1 MTDATVAA
9 PRRSRRAFAVKVAGI
24 VGIVA
29 CAVLIIALWIGR
41 GAVASAL
48 DGLASDVSG
57 GFDRA
62 ITATDAVATRLN
74 DAATSMKT
82 IDTDATQ
89 LASTASPSP
98 ERFAGIQA
106 RLATVADTY
115 RQLRQRYADL
125 RENVVTL
132 SSRVQQV
139 ARLIPGQR
147 IPEGAGDR
155 LRAVD
160 EKLTA
165 IDDALT
171 STFGSVGQG
180 DVSSAAAQKL
190 ATGAAK
196 VDAAITAGAAAV
208 TGVSTRLETAQ
219 TNADDAVDGIQTL
232 LLIAA
237 VAISILLLWV
247 LLLNVALWL
256 LGRAWQ
262 REEDAAAPAATGA
275 GNEPAA
281 GPGPAAV
288 G

>member
-1 MTDATVAA
+1 MTDATAAA
-9 PRRSRRAFAVKVAGI
+9 PRRSRRPFAVKVAGI

-29 CAVLIIALWIGR
+29 CAVLIVALWIGR

-62 ITATDAVATRLN
+62 IKATDAVATRLN
-74 DAATSMKT
+74 DAATSMNG
-82 IDTDATQ
+82 IQTDATE
-89 LASTASPSP
+89 LASTTSPSP

-106 RLATVADTY
+106 RLGAVADQY
-115 RQLRQRYADL
+115 RQLRQRYADI
-125 RENVVTL
+125 RENVVAL

-139 ARLIPGQR
+139 ARLIPGER

-155 LRAVD
+155 LREVD
-160 EKLTA
+160 DKLTA

-180 DVSSAAAQKL
+180 DTSSAAAQKL
-190 ATGAAK
+190 AAGAAK
-196 VDAAITAGAAAV
+196 VDAAITAGAAV
-208 TGVSTRLETAQ
+208 VQGVSTRLETAQ
-219 TNADDAVDGIQTL
+219 SNADDAIDGIQTL

-247 LLLNVALWL
+247 LLLNVALWA

-262 REEDAAAPAATGA
+262 REEDAAAAAGS

-281 GPGPAAV
+281 EPGPAAV

>member
-9 PRRSRRAFAVKVAGI
+9 PRRSRRAFAVKIAGI

-29 CAVLIIALWIGR
+29 CAALIVALWIGR
-41 GAVASAL
+41 GAVASSL

-62 ITATDAVATRLN
+62 IAATDAVATRLG
-74 DAATSMKT
+74 DAASSMKS
-82 IDTDATQ
+82 IDADATE

-98 ERFAGIQA
+98 DRFAGIQA
-106 RLATVADTY
+106 RLAAVGDQY
-115 RQLRQRYADL
+115 RQLRLRYADI
-125 RENVVTL
+125 RENVVAL

-171 STFGSVGQG
+171 STFGSIGQG
-180 DVSSAAAQKL
+180 EVSSAAAQKL
-190 ATGAAK
+190 ADGAAK

-208 TGVSTRLETAQ
+208 QGISTRLDTAQ
-219 TNADDAVDGIQTL
+219 SNADDAVDGIQTL

-262 REEDAAAPAATGA
+262 REEDAAVAAGA
-275 GNEPAA
+275 GNEPA
-281 GPGPAAV
+281 GPAAV

>member
-1 MTDATVAA
+1 MSDATVAA
-9 PRRSRRAFAVKVAGI
+9 PRRSRRAFAVKIAGI

-29 CAVLIIALWIGR
+29 CAVLIVALWIGR
-41 GAVASAL
+41 GAVASSI
-48 DGLASDVSG
+48 DGLAADVSA

-62 ITATDAVATRLN
+62 ITATDAVATRLGA
-74 DAATSMKT
+74 AATSMNG
-82 IDTDATQ
+82 IETDATA
-89 LASTASPSP
+89 LATEPSPSP
-98 ERFAGIQA
+98 EAFAGVQA
-106 RLATVADTY
+106 RLAAVGDQY
-115 RQLRQRYADL
+115 RQLRQRYADI
-125 RENVVTL
+125 RENVVSL

-139 ARLIPGQR
+139 ARLIPGQH
-147 IPEGAGDR
+147 IPEGAGDT

-171 STFGSVGQG
+171 SAFGGIGQG
-180 DVSSAAAQKL
+180 AVSSAAAQKL
-190 ATGAAK
+190 ADGAAK

-208 TGVSTRLETAQ
+208 KGISTRLETAQ
-219 TNADDAVDGIQTL
+219 TNADTTVDGIQSVVV
-232 LLIAA
+232 IATI
-237 VAISILLLWV
+237 AISILLLWV

-262 REEDAAAPAATGA
+262 REEDAAASAGA

-281 GPGPAAV
+281 EPGPAAV